1 MEFTFHSGDLALDLA
16 GTVQHRRDDRR
27 DLLTAPD
34 RLARW
39 AVAAG
44 LVTDPPPVSAADLA
58 AAVDLREAVYRA
70 ATAVLH
76 GRAPA
81 ADDRDLIN
89 HWAAAAPPVPR
100 LTGDGTVHRDGDAP
114 AVLAAAARAAVDLLA
129 AAAAPADGTGSGSG
143 DDTGDGV
150 DAGRG
155 VLKECQ
161 ADPCTRLYLDTSRRR
176 TRRWCDMRQCGNR
189 AKAAAFRARR
199 TTPGTHA

>member
-34 RLARW
+34 RLAHW

-76 GRAPA
+76 GRSPA
-81 ADDRDLIN
+81 DDDRDLIN
-89 HWAAAAPPVPR
+89 RRAAAAPPVPR
-100 LTGDGTVHRDGDAP
+100 LSADGTVHRDGDTT

-129 AAAAPADGTGSGSG
+129 AAAAPAGSTAATG
-143 DDTGDGV
+143 TGDGV

-199 TTPGTHA
+199 TTPGTTA